1 VNPLPTLLAIR
12 ARYKLILF
20 TVLLTVITAIA
31 VSLLLPKTYKATTT
45 LVLNYKG
52 VDPVTGHSLS
62 GNLMPGYLATQIDI
76 LNSKALVM
84 QVIERMKLAENARIH
99 AIYESNQRQVGI
111 QEWLSETIGDNLD
124 VTPSRQSSVL
134 EISYSDAD
142 PQMAAAM
149 ANAFA
154 EQYRETASK
163 VNSEP
168 QMRLSNYFEDQAQVL
183 RGRLEEAHRRLSDYQ
198 KENELVSV
206 DSRYDIE
213 SKRLSELSSQ
223 LVVVQG
229 QLQEA
234 QSREAQVRQAGGTN
248 SAEVVND
255 PLIQSLKTALAQ
267 AEAKR
272 SQLAVRFTPAHPE
285 YVRAAAEVTQLRA
298 AIQANTRAT
307 LDSVRST
314 ALMLAQREK
323 ALRAALD
330 EQRAKVLQANQTRD
344 QLTVLSGEVE
354 SARRAY
360 DDLMQRFNQARIDG
374 QANQSDV
381 AILAAARVPERPAF
395 PRLSLNVAIAL
406 VLGTLLG
413 LCLALVAEF
422 MDRRVRS
429 ARELT
434 DILNAPVL
442 GTLQLGTRVG
452 RIESR
457 GQNPHEQ
464 QALLTS

>member
-1 VNPLPTLLAIR
+1 MNPLPILLAIR

-20 TVLLTVITAIA
+20 TVLLTVATAVA
-31 VSLLLPKTYKATTT
+31 VSLQLPKTYKATTT

-84 QVIERMKLAENARIH
+84 QVIDRMKLAENAQIQ
-99 AIYESNQRQVGI
+99 AVYESKERQAGI
-111 QEWLSETIGDNLD
+111 HEWLSNTVGGSLD
-124 VTPSRQSSVL
+124 VTPSRQSGVL
-134 EISYSDAD
+134 DISYLDAD
-142 PQMAAAM
+142 PKMAATM
-149 ANAFA
+149 VNAFA

-183 RGRLEEAHRRLSDYQ
+183 RARLEEAHRRLSNYQ
-198 KENELVSV
+198 KENKLVSV

-213 SKRLSELSSQ
+213 SERLSELSSQ
-223 LVVVQG
+223 LVTVQG

-234 QSREAQVRQAGGTN
+234 QSREAQVRQAGGAN

-272 SQLAVRFTPAHPE
+272 SQLAIRFTPQHPD
-285 YVRAAAEVTQLRA
+285 YVRAAAEVAQLRA
-298 AIQANTRAT
+298 AIQANTRAI
-307 LDSVRST
+307 LSSVRNT
-314 ALMLAQREK
+314 AQMLEQREK
-323 ALRAALD
+323 VLRTALD
-330 EQRAKVLQANQTRD
+330 EQRVKVLQANQMRD

-381 AILAAARVPERPAF
+381 AILAAARVPELPAF

-413 LCLALVAEF
+413 LCLALVSEF

-442 GTLQLGTRVG
+442 GTLQLGARVG
-452 RIESR
+452 RLGSNEQR
-457 GQNPHEQ
+457 HQEQ

>member
-1 VNPLPTLLAIR
+1 MNPLPTFLAIR
-12 ARYKLILF
+12 ARYKLVLF
-20 TVLLTVITAIA
+20 TVLLTVTTAIA

-99 AIYESNQRQVGI
+99 AIYESKQRQVSV
-111 QEWLSETIGDNLD
+111 QEWLSETIGNNLD
-124 VTPSRQSSVL
+124 VTPSRQSGVL
-134 EISYSDAD
+134 DISYSDAD

-168 QMRLSNYFEDQAQVL
+168 QMRLSNYFEDQARVL
-183 RGRLEEAHRRLSDYQ
+183 RGRLGEAHRRLSDYQ
-198 KENELVSV
+198 KENQLVSV
-206 DSRYDIE
+206 DSQYDIE

-223 LVVVQG
+223 LVTVQG

-234 QSREAQVRQAGGTN
+234 QAREAQVHQAGGMN

-272 SQLAVRFTPAHPE
+272 SQIAIRFTPAHPE
-285 YVRAAAEVTQLRA
+285 YVRATAEVAELRT

-307 LDSVRST
+307 LNSVRST

-323 ALRAALD
+323 VLHAALD
-330 EQRAKVLQANQTRD
+330 EQRVKVLQANQTRD
-344 QLTVLSGEVE
+344 QLAILNGEVE

-381 AILAAARVPERPAF
+381 AVLEAARVPELPAF
-395 PRLSLNVAIAL
+395 PRLSLNAAIAL

-413 LCLALVAEF
+413 LCLALVAEL

-434 DILNAPVL
+434 DILDAPVL
-442 GTLQLGTRVG
+442 GTLRSRAKVG
-452 RIESR
+452 QIESR
-457 GQNPHEQ
+457 GHPHHEQ
-464 QALLTS
+464 NSLLTN